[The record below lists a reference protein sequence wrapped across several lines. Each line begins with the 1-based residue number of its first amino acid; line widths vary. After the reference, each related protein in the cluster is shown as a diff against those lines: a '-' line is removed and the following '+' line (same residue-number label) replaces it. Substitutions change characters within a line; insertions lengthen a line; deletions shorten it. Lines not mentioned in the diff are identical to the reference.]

1 MSERKLARVVVID
14 DVIKHPNADA
24 LDLCTIG
31 GWVVVSQRG
40 LYEPGDL
47 ACYFEIDSWVPTTVA
62 PFLSK
67 GKEPKVYEGVQ
78 GERLRSIKLRGELS
92 QGLLIPLHELPNGL
106 EIQNEVNRQALESM
120 GGFDLDLTETLGVL
134 KWERPMNAQL
144 AGQARGNFPH
154 FLRKSDQ
161 ERVQNIKRAY
171 TQAVADGEQFNVTYK
186 LDGSSFTAYLKDD
199 DGEVRTGVCSRNLE
213 LKIEGNEGNAFVETF
228 NKYNLDAL
236 LREIYAK
243 TGRQLAFQGEMCGPG
258 IQGNF
263 EGLDSIQLFVYNVFD
278 IDNQQYLLPGEM
290 RRLCGDWN
298 VEIVPTFSRRMEL
311 PATIQEIL
319 ELADGESGLNGKY
332 REGLVLKSLTRHFS
346 FKVISNRYLIKQ
358 GE

>member
-31 GWVVVSQRG
+31 GWVVVSQHG
-40 LYEPGDL
+40 LYQPGSK
-47 ACYFEIDSWVPTTVA
+47 ACYFEIDSWVPNTVA
-62 PFLSK
+62 PFLTK
-67 GKEPKVYEGVQ
+67 EGKEPKVYEGVQ

-92 QGLLIPLHELPNGL
+92 QGLLIPLRELPVDFCQ
-106 EIQNEVNRQALESM
+106 EPQEDE
-120 GGFDLDLTETLGVL
+120 DLTETLGVL

-171 TQAVADGEQFNVTYK
+171 LAAVADGEEFNVTYK
-186 LDGSSFTAYLKDD
+186 LDGSSFTAFLKA
-199 DGEVRTGVCSRNLE
+199 DGEEVRTGVCSRNLE
-213 LKIEGNEGNAFVETF
+213 LKIEGNEGNAFVEAF
-228 NKYNLDAL
+228 KRYDLDWT
-236 LREIYAK
+236 LRHIYEK
-243 TGRQLAFQGEMCGPG
+243 SGRQLAFQAEMCGPG

-263 EGLDSIQLFVYNVFD
+263 EGLPGIELFVYNVFD
-278 IDNQQYLLPGEM
+278 IDKQQYLLPGETRHICDDYNLVM
-290 RRLCGDWN
+290 
-298 VEIVPTFSRRMEL
+298 VPTFSRRMQL
-311 PATIQEIL
+311 PPTIQEVL
-319 ELADGESGLNGKY
+319 EMADGDSGLNGKF
-332 REGLVLKSLTRHFS
+332 REGLVFKSLTRQFS
-346 FKVISNRYLIKQ
+346 WKAISNRYLLKQ